1 MKKRLDADREMI
13 DNPDQGVI
21 KLISKLAKIEAAV
34 AHNSNSGQKY
44 FEWKS
49 FKIYQTEDILY
60 IEKKKGKKERAIKV
74 NLKEKTVKI
83 YTEINKEMLILLIGL
98 DSVVYSSK

>member
-44 FEWKS
+44 FE
-49 FKIYQTEDILY
+49 
-60 IEKKKGKKERAIKV
+60 
-74 NLKEKTVKI
+74 
-83 YTEINKEMLILLIGL
+83 
-98 DSVVYSSK
+98 